1 MGAEGYTLGEAE
13 DGVEGDLRLI
23 MGSIRPVG
31 GGGTE
36 TMVSSW
42 RAVDRPDE
50 DRIKSSQIAQ
60 AFRSFRAERAEVA
73 RVVNHLV
80 PSHEVFP
87 QPSFFVGG
95 GGVRH

>member
-1 MGAEGYTLGEAE
+1 
-13 DGVEGDLRLI
+13 
-23 MGSIRPVG
+23 
-31 GGGTE
+31 
-36 TMVSSW
+36 MVSSW

-95 GGVRH
+95 GGSVISWAEMEEMSDGFVEISL